1 MAGRLELDAAA
12 RRWVIAVAALA
23 AALVAAL
30 PLLSLVYGP
39 DELITVYGIVVVAL
53 LCQGA
58 ETVDAWRE
66 RRDAELG
73 LPPASI
79 TASSVMRWVVVA
91 LVVYLGF
98 IGLTDM
104 ATGLGGG
111 ATAGQSG
118 PDLVA
123 SGALLTVAGA
133 LSLLLF
139 WRGARWV
146 PGLGRLREGRPITWF
161 AIAAVLEAFAQNLAP
176 AAGTQSVASTIARP
190 VTAGDLIVGSLP
202 YGGIALLAVGPVV
215 RRGLLASLR
224 RLGALP
230 VRPGW
235 AALGLATGVLV
246 VPGMDAAFGATE
258 FTAREAL
265 LHLGPL
271 ALALAALAWPRGR
284 HLLLE
289 AIRPPAP
296 AADDDD
302 PEGETPRCT
311 GEFRSPPPGGRGLS
325 EPSSAAAPAPGGPV
339 LPAQTGLGLLLRVA
353 VLAAAVAVAVDA
365 IGLAVSLLAQ
375 QLPSDCLAQQAQVS
389 QSLSGGPT
397 GRAWYGNAGI
407 ALAAGIDE
415 ELLFRG
421 VIQPRFGL
429 VLTSLLFAS
438 FHLQYT
444 CHGLPSVG
452 DIEIVLLGVVF
463 GLLRQRGGLAAAVLC
478 HAAYDASILLNP
490 GR

>member
-79 TASSVMRWVVVA
+79 TASAVMRWVVVA

-258 FTAREAL
+258 FTVREAL

-271 ALALAALAWPRGR
+271 AVALAVLGWPRGR

-289 AIRPPAP
+289 AIRLPAT
-296 AADDDD
+296 ADDDD
-302 PEGETPRCT
+302 GREGETA
-311 GEFRSPPPGGRGLS
+311 SPP
-325 EPSSAAAPAPGGPV
+325 PGGPV
-339 LPAQTGLGLLLRVA
+339 LPAQGGLDLLLRVA

-365 IGLAVSLLAQ
+365 VGLAVSLLAQ

-397 GRAWYGNAGI
+397 GRAWYGNTGI